1 MNYVVFDIETGPL
14 DLPLLKEILPGWD
27 ASTMPH
33 PGDFDLRSVKTGN
46 LKDQAKIDAKIAE
59 ARDAHIERLNNY
71 KFDVLRAEK
80 NYWSEASSK
89 AALSAATGR
98 VVAIGCKT
106 ESKLSITAIDDN
118 TTERQMLHYFWQ
130 LYEQLRKSDRNLVG
144 FNSNEFDVPFLAQRS
159 VVLGVPV
166 PRTLIKQG
174 RYLDEMFIDLRK
186 VWSFGAKPVGSLD
199 MVCRACGIPGK
210 PEGVNGA
217 MFAELYF
224 NEETR
229 DEAIE
234 YLANDLE
241 MTFALAERLIG

>member
-1 MNYVVFDIETGPL
+1 MNYVIFDIETGPIE
-14 DLPLLKEILPGWD
+14 LPLLKEILPGWD

-33 PGDFDLRSVKTGN
+33 PGEFDPRSVKTGN
-46 LKDQAKIDAKIAE
+46 VKDQAKIEAKIQE
-59 ARDAHIERLNNY
+59 ARESHQERVNNHGLDA
-71 KFDVLRAEK
+71 LRAEQ
-80 NYWSEASSK
+80 NYWAEASSK

-98 VVAIGCKT
+98 VVAIGCKSFDKVSIMTVSDRT
-106 ESKLSITAIDDN
+106 ESQLLDG
-118 TTERQMLHYFWQ
+118 FWR

-144 FNSNEFDVPFLAQRS
+144 FNSNEFDIPFLAQRS

-186 VWSFGAKPVGSLD
+186 VWSFGAKPAGSLD

-224 NEETR
+224 NEDTR

-234 YLANDLE
+234 YLSNDLE

>member
-1 MNYVVFDIETGPL
+1 
-14 DLPLLKEILPGWD
+14 D

-33 PGDFDLRSVKTGN
+33 PGDFDPRSVKTGN
-46 LKDQAKIDAKIAE
+46 LKDQTKIDAKIQE
-59 ARDAHIERLNNY
+59 AFDSHRERLGNY
-71 KFDVLRAEK
+71 KFEAMRAEQ
-80 NYWSEASSK
+80 NYWSDASSK

-98 VVAIGCKT
+98 VVAIGCKRH
-106 ESKLSITAIDDN
+106 SKVSISAIDEE
-118 TTERQMLHYFWQ
+118 TTEAQMLAQFWH

-166 PRTLIKQG
+166 PKTLIKQG
-174 RYLDEMFIDLRK
+174 RYLDEMFVDLRK

-217 MFAELYF
+217 MFADLYF
-224 NEETR
+224 NPDTR

-234 YLANDLE
+234 YLENDLE
-241 MTFALAERLIG
+241 MTFSLAERLL

>member
-1 MNYVVFDIETGPL
+1 
-14 DLPLLKEILPGWD
+14 
-27 ASTMPH
+27 MPH
-33 PGDFDLRSVKTGN
+33 PGDFDPRSVKTGN
-46 LKDQAKIDAKIAE
+46 LKDQAKIDAKIKE
-59 ARDAHIERLNNY
+59 ACDSHIERLNNY
-71 KFDVLRAEK
+71 KFDVLRAEQ

-106 ESKLSITAIDDN
+106 SAKTAIDAIGDIP
-118 TTERQMLHYFWQ
+118 EGELLRRFWQ

-166 PRTLIKQG
+166 PRSLIKQG

-217 MFAELYF
+217 MFADLYF
-224 NEETR
+224 CEETR
-229 DEAIE
+229 AEAIE
-234 YLANDLE
+234 YLQNDLE
-241 MTFALAERLIG
+241 MTFALAERLIV

>member
-1 MNYVVFDIETGPL
+1 MNYVIFDIETGPL
-14 DLPLLKEILPGWD
+14 ELPLLKEILPGWD

-33 PGDFDLRSVKTGN
+33 PGDFDPKSVKTGN
-46 LKDQAKIDAKIAE
+46 MTDPVKIDAKIQE
-59 ARDAHIERLNNY
+59 ARKSHIERLNNY
-71 KFDVLRAEK
+71 KFDVHCAEK

-106 ESKLSITAIDDN
+106 ASKLSIAAIGDK
-118 TTERQMLHYFWQ
+118 TESQLLADFWT

-144 FNSNEFDVPFLAQRS
+144 FNSNEFDIPFLAQRS

-186 VWSFGAKPVGSLD
+186 VWSFGGKPAGSLD

-224 NEETR
+224 CEDTR

-234 YLANDLE
+234 YLKNDLE

>member
-1 MNYVVFDIETGPL
+1 MNYVIFDIETGPL
-14 DLPLLKEILPGWD
+14 DIAELKEILPGWD

-33 PGDFDLRSVKTGN
+33 PGDFDPKAVKTGN
-46 LKDQAKIDAKIAE
+46 LKDQAKIDAKITE
-59 ARDAHIERLNNY
+59 ARESHQERVNNHGLDA
-71 KFDVLRAEK
+71 LRAEQ

-106 ESKLSITAIDDN
+106 ASKVSISAIDEE
-118 TTERQMLHYFWQ
+118 TTEAQMLAQFWR

-166 PRTLIKQG
+166 PKTLIKQG

-186 VWSFGAKPVGSLD
+186 VWSFGAKPAGSLD

-217 MFAELYF
+217 MFSDLYF
-224 NEETR
+224 NLDTR

-234 YLANDLE
+234 YLENDLE
-241 MTFALAERLIG
+241 MTFSLAERLL

>member
-1 MNYVVFDIETGPL
+1 LNYVIFDIETGPL
-14 DLPLLKEILPGWD
+14 PLPLLKEILPGWD

-33 PGDFDLRSVKTGN
+33 PGEFDPRSVKTGN
-46 LKDQAKIDAKIAE
+46 IKKDQAKIDAKIQE
-59 ARDAHIERLNNY
+59 ARESHQERVNNHGLDA
-71 KFDVLRAEK
+71 LRAEQ
-80 NYWSEASSK
+80 NYWAEASSK

-98 VVAIGCKT
+98 VVAIGCKSHTKVSIAAIGDDKT
-106 ESKLSITAIDDN
+106 EWQIIS
-118 TTERQMLHYFWQ
+118 EFWQ
-130 LYEQLRKSDRNLVG
+130 LYEQLRKNDRNLVG
-144 FNSNEFDVPFLAQRS
+144 FNSSEFDIPFLAQRS
-159 VVLGVPV
+159 VVLDIPV

-186 VWSFGAKPVGSLD
+186 VWSFGARPTGSLD

-229 DEAIE
+229 DEAIA
-234 YLANDLE
+234 YLENDLE
-241 MTFALAERLIG
+241 MTFALA

>member
-14 DLPLLKEILPGWD
+14 ELAALKEILPGWD
-27 ASTMPH
+27 SSTMPH
-33 PGDFDLRSVKTGN
+33 PGEFDPKSVKTGN
-46 LKDQAKIDAKIAE
+46 LKDQAKIDAKIQE
-59 ARDAHIERLNNY
+59 ARESHIERVNNHGL
-71 KFDVLRAEK
+71 DALRAEQ

-106 ESKLSITAIDDN
+106 SAKLSIAAIGEKSEWQLLTD
-118 TTERQMLHYFWQ
+118 FWT

-144 FNSNEFDVPFLAQRS
+144 FNSNEFDIPFLAQRS

-166 PRTLIKQG
+166 PRTLMKQG

-186 VWSFGAKPVGSLD
+186 VWSFGAKPAGSLD

-217 MFAELYF
+217 MFADLYF
-224 NEETR
+224 NPDTR

-234 YLANDLE
+234 YLENDLE
-241 MTFALAERLIG
+241 MTFALAERLL